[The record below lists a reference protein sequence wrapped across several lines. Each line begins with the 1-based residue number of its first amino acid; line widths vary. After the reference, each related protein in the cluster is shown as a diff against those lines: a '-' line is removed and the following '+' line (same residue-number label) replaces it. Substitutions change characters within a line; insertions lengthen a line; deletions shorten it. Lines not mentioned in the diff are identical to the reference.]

1 MTAEEAISEVK
12 YVVFRNT
19 DNFEMRISKE
29 CYKTI
34 IKALEKQIPKKPN
47 IYGDGY
53 DNDGNLIYDTYD
65 CPSCHT
71 SYEMEYEKYDCCP
84 SCGQVLDWNNN
95 E

>member
-12 YVVFRNT
+12 HIVFRNT
-19 DNFEMRISKE
+19 DSFEMRISKE

-34 IKALEKQIPKKPN
+34 IKALEKRIPKKPD
-47 IYGDGY
+47 ISGDSC
-53 DNDGNLIYDTYD
+53 DKDGNLIYDTYD

-71 SYEMEYEKYDCCP
+71 SYEIECDKYDNCP
-84 SCGQVLDWNNN
+84 SCGQALDWNNN